1 MLKTIIFDFNGII
14 IDDETLHFAA
24 MRESVAGF
32 GIDLRKEEY
41 WAKYLPLD
49 DMRCL
54 EAICRDHSIHLT
66 EAERAR
72 VLEHKSENYNQALG
86 NGFQLFP
93 GAAEFIRTAAV
104 RYPLVLASGA
114 RRDEIESTLVSAG
127 LRRYF
132 VLIVAAEDFVRGKP
146 HPESFLLALERL
158 NMVARSAPIQ
168 PAECLVV
175 EDSVEGVRG
184 ARAAGMVCLAVTNSY
199 PREMLRAADK
209 IVTSLAEVQL
219 DSLQMLF

>member
-1 MLKTIIFDFNGII
+1 
-14 IDDETLHFAA
+14 
-24 MRESVAGF
+24 
-32 GIDLRKEEY
+32 
-41 WAKYLPLD
+41 
-49 DMRCL
+49 
-54 EAICRDHSIHLT
+54 
-66 EAERAR
+66 
-72 VLEHKSENYNQALG
+72 
-86 NGFQLFP
+86 
-93 GAAEFIRTAAV
+93 V